1 MDTIQFQLSST
12 MRDYPSNNRRHWES
26 AQQPTSCLPAFSSPE
41 GNAEHRPEKFLWK
54 LRFQTHWLFTSTSQA
69 NICWLC
75 QRGILSPQ
83 RQTPDYPKT
92 FWVMLMCLVSVWS
105 PQIFCKLC
113 FSSSFLVNFSVNRN
127 FSGCLILILLRLTQH
142 SCIPPFVAFLIY
154 CSLPQ
159 INFCLLDATAPPAER
174 GPGQYERVMNEL
186 SNSWRCISS
195 QRTNQELPLKSS
207 LWELLLLQLT
217 CFWKQQEA

>member
-1 MDTIQFQLSST
+1 MW
-12 MRDYPSNNRRHWES
+12 DYPSDNRRHWES
-26 AQQPTSCLPAFSSPE
+26 AQQSTSCLPASSSPE

-54 LRFQTHWLFTSTSQA
+54 LRFQIHWLFTSTSQA

-92 FWVMLMCLVSVWS
+92 LWVMLTCLVSVWPLQFS
-105 PQIFCKLC
+105 ANR

-127 FSGCLILILLRLTQH
+127 FSGCLILVLLGLALHGCISWFIAVCIYWQHKWMTRL
-142 SCIPPFVAFLIY
+142 

-159 INFCLLDATAPPAER
+159 I
-174 GPGQYERVMNEL
+174 
-186 SNSWRCISS
+186 
-195 QRTNQELPLKSS
+195 S
-207 LWELLLLQLT
+207 LVFLLLELHQ
-217 CFWKQQEA
+217 

>member
-1 MDTIQFQLSST
+1 

-54 LRFQTHWLFTSTSQA
+54 LRFQTHWLFTSTSQG

-127 FSGCLILILLRLTQH
+127 FSGCLILAQID
-142 SCIPPFVAFLIY
+142 VAQLYTSI
-154 CSLPQ
+154 CSFF
-159 INFCLLDATAPPAER
+159 N
-174 GPGQYERVMNEL
+174 
-186 SNSWRCISS
+186 
-195 QRTNQELPLKSS
+195 
-207 LWELLLLQLT
+207 LLQPTPDQLLSS
-217 CFWKQQEA
+217 